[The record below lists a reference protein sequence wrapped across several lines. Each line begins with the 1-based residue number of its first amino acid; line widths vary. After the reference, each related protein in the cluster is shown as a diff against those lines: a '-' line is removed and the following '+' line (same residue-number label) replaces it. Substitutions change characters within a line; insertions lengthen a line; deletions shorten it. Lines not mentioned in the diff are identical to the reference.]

1 MLIDVILDRKGGCNY
16 TPEELKY
23 EAFESAFANDVY
35 KNVQKAVKSGNEA
48 KVKEELIKYIKDNDY
63 YNPKLEEYIKSVT
76 WL

>member
-1 MLIDVILDRKGGCNY
+1 MLIDVILDRRDGCHY

-35 KNVQKAVKSGNEA
+35 KDVQKAVKSGDEA
-48 KVKEELIKYIKDNDY
+48 KVKEELVKYTKNNECY
-63 YNPKLEEYIKSVT
+63 SPKLEEYINSVT

>member
-1 MLIDVILDRKGGCNY
+1 MLIDVILDREGGCGY

-35 KNVQKAVKSGNEA
+35 KDVQKAVKSGNEA
-48 KVKEELIKYIKDNDY
+48 KVKEELIKYTKNNDY
-63 YNPKLEEYIKSVT
+63 YSPKLEEYIKSVI